1 MAIRNLALCT
11 PRLAA
16 ARSHGGLHLRR
27 VNTQHLHTKSVRNI
41 CTQHLYATR
50 KICTAS
56 TESTR
61 NIVDTVTVTYRGK
74 SFEVRKGA
82 KLRTALLKNS
92 VTPHNEGAV
101 YVNCRGIGS
110 CGTCAVEICGG
121 TVRDDVSNKA
131 PVLPLEWTQA
141 ERIRLNFPPHSS
153 PQNQKL
159 RLACQVR
166 CNEDLTVIKRDR
178 FWGQGDL
185 VRENFS
191 DTVSASSLQPL
202 GSLEFIFDR
211 EPEAVERPEKPA
223 IRQERANV
231 LVQGLISALTETLRA
246 IGVGGTPL
254 LTEADSVDWPP
265 ASTMGEL
272 RKRLE
277 TDFTDRAYF
286 ITGSIDEGI
295 YDDDCT
301 FEDPTVKFSG
311 LQLWKRN
318 LRLLTPFLVNPSIE
332 LLGSREL
339 DMADPQTTTNTL
351 YAEGTRLL
359 QCEWRLKC
367 GLKLPWRP
375 FVDLVG
381 TTDYR
386 VVTGDD
392 GSLQISYHLERWN
405 ISGVEAIW
413 QIIRPGPTEQPQNKS
428 Q

>member
-1 MAIRNLALCT
+1 
-11 PRLAA
+11 
-16 ARSHGGLHLRR
+16 
-27 VNTQHLHTKSVRNI
+27 
-41 CTQHLYATR
+41 
-50 KICTAS
+50 
-56 TESTR
+56 
-61 NIVDTVTVTYRGK
+61 
-74 SFEVRKGA
+74 
-82 KLRTALLKNS
+82 
-92 VTPHNEGAV
+92 
-101 YVNCRGIGS
+101 
-110 CGTCAVEICGG
+110 VEICGG
-121 TVRDDVSNKA
+121 NVGDDVSKKS

-166 CNEDLTVIKRDR
+166 CNEDLTVIKRDQ

-185 VRENFS
+185 VREDFS

-202 GSLEFIFDR
+202 GSLEFIFDS

-246 IGVGGTPL
+246 IGVGGPL

-272 RKRLE
+272 RNRLE

-339 DMADPQTTTNTL
+339 DMVRPPPQQSD
-351 YAEGTRLL
+351 ASVEHSERSGLL
-359 QCEWRLKC
+359 
-367 GLKLPWRP
+367 
-375 FVDLVG
+375 
-381 TTDYR
+381 
-386 VVTGDD
+386 
-392 GSLQISYHLERWN
+392 
-405 ISGVEAIW
+405 A
-413 QIIRPGPTEQPQNKS
+413 
-428 Q
+428 